1 MSEPQNYV
9 KKEEQRVS
17 IKERRKKSMG
27 GSLGALFAENQS
39 MLMLFAVLIVVLAVI
54 LIGIIALDM
63 PVVPV
68 CVIVLLEAG
77 ISACLHDVPIWLH
90 VLAVLVQI
98 VVGILCGAV
107 IFMILCA
114 VEYLTGIFALRF
126 IRD

>member
-27 GSLGALFAENQS
+27 GALFAENQS

-54 LIGIIALDM
+54 LIGIIGLDM

-77 ISACLHDVPIWLH
+77 IAACLHDVPIWLH
-90 VLAVLVQI
+90 ALAVLVQI

>member
-27 GSLGALFAENQS
+27 GSLFAENQS

-77 ISACLHDVPIWLH
+77 IAACLHDVPIWLH

-107 IFMILCA
+107 IFMLLCA
-114 VEYLTGIFALRF
+114 VEYLTGILALRF

>member
-27 GSLGALFAENQS
+27 GSLFAENQS

-63 PVVPV
+63 PIVPV

-77 ISACLHDVPIWLH
+77 IAACLHDVPIWLH

-107 IFMILCA
+107 IFMLLCA
-114 VEYLTGIFALRF
+114 VEYLTGILALRF

>member
-27 GSLGALFAENQS
+27 GSLFAENQS

-77 ISACLHDVPIWLH
+77 IAACLHDVPIWLH
-90 VLAVLVQI
+90 AFAVLVQI

>member
-27 GSLGALFAENQS
+27 GALCAENQS
-39 MLMLFAVLIVVLAVI
+39 MLMLVAVLIVVLAVI

-77 ISACLHDVPIWLH
+77 IAACLHDVPIWLH

>member
-27 GSLGALFAENQS
+27 GSLFAENQS

-77 ISACLHDVPIWLH
+77 IAACLHDVPIWLH